1 MQQQQQQNAALMRC
15 FAHPSMAKIFLC
27 GTRREYASL
36 IQGNGEDLELSVLH
50 QGIIF
55 QLVTHDYFSEDR
67 TINYGGEEASLFAMD
82 IFKMYNKYP
91 ASSSEIMYEKY
102 SHKNGWKF
110 DVIQVMESD
119 LKGYKEA
126 SGAISGTGAY
136 GKLKFETGIHRVQRV
151 PLTEKSGRVHTS
163 AVSVAILPQ
172 ADEVLIFSIKALN
185 ESGLAIVYH
194 DIIHGLIGL
203 VRSPVSATLA
213 TNWVFR
219 LFVTWGILY
228 HFPETRTH
236 VLVGSLVISW
246 SLIIR
251 YSFLCM
257 KEALGFTP
265 SWLLWLRKSVY
276 FANKPW
282 ASDKYC
288 LRIPNK
294 WNLSFD
300 YHLTSIAV
308 LGISLPGSPQM
319 YTYLLGQRKKALS
332 KLKVV

>member
-36 IQGNGEDLELSVLH
+36 IQGNGEDF
-50 QGIIF
+50 GI
-55 QLVTHDYFSEDR
+55 VST
-67 TINYGGEEASLFAMD
+67 GGEEASLFAMD
-82 IFKMYNKYP
+82 IFK
-91 ASSSEIMYEKY
+91 MYEKY

-136 GKLKFETGIHRVQRV
+136 GKLKFESGIHRVQRV

-172 ADEVLIFSIKALN
+172 ADEVDSQVRN
-185 ESGLAIVYH
+185 EDLRIDMYRLGGSGGSSVNTTNRAVRVTQISGIIIV
-194 DIIHGLIGL
+194 IQGL

-228 HFPETRTH
+228 HFPKTRTH

-265 SWLLWLRKSVY
+265 SWLLWLRC
-276 FANKPW
+276 P
-282 ASDKYC
+282 
-288 LRIPNK
+288 
-294 WNLSFD
+294 
-300 YHLTSIAV
+300 H
-308 LGISLPGSPQM
+308 M
-319 YTYLLGQRKKALS
+319 YTYMLGQRKKDLS
-332 KLKVV
+332 KLNAA